1 MNKNE
6 GIKRTVY
13 GVLALVCAGLFVS
26 PVDIMTGVQIDDIG
40 YALAGIVTMYLRYKS
55 AMEAGKEV

>member
-40 YALAGIVTMYLRYKS
+40 YALAGIVTMYLRYRA
-55 AMEAGKEV
+55 AMETGKEV